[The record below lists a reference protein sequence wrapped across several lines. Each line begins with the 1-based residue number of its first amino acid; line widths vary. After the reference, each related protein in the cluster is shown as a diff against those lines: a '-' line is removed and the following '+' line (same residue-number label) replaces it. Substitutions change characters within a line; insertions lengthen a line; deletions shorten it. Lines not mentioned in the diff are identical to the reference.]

1 MLNSRRQSQGVYI
14 FQNSTYHYF
23 RQVVPPDLR
32 PAIKRTEF
40 RVSLRTADKIIA
52 RRKAGC
58 LSARIWDIFT
68 ALGRG
73 DICVNLFRRYWSFHL
88 RIEGQFNNL
97 QSLFRRLKKR
107 GQPSNNSWAAKT
119 LRRQLAPLTTDLCFI
134 HFCQFSAHRIDD
146 LPLLSVGLFLFCP
159 VQPVPSCL

>member
-1 MLNSRRQSQGVYI
+1 MSNYTKQKQGVYI

-88 RIEGQFNNL
+88 LVQEKRIL
-97 QSLFRRLKKR
+97 SPDRR
-107 GQPSNNSWAAKT
+107 T
-119 LRRQLAPLTTDLCFI
+119 I
-134 HFCQFSAHRIDD
+134 
-146 LPLLSVGLFLFCP
+146 
-159 VQPVPSCL
+159 